1 MASDL
6 HTHTNYSDGF
16 FSPEDLIAKAKSI
29 GLKYLA
35 ITDHDTVDGVKHLK
49 SIGKDSFQGIKII
62 PGVEISAKH
71 PGKGYDLH
79 IVGLNVDITN
89 QKLLDKL
96 DELSELRQD
105 RIEKMIALLNEQ
117 GYKITLKDVF
127 DSVGEKRIVVRRH
140 LALTL
145 AKKGYFPT
153 SHDAYQTLLKHRKP
167 AYVPLK
173 HLPVDETIDLIHSAG
188 GIAVLAHPKLVKDD
202 KDDKVVEEVAQ
213 KVDAIEVYYP
223 QHSFLD
229 VQKYLAIAN
238 KYNLKIS
245 GGSDFHGTPED
256 RKHPKTLGAYT
267 IPDGVAENLFAK

>member
-1 MASDL
+1 
-6 HTHTNYSDGF
+6 
-16 FSPEDLIAKAKSI
+16 
-29 GLKYLA
+29 
-35 ITDHDTVDGVKHLK
+35 
-49 SIGKDSFQGIKII
+49 
-62 PGVEISAKH
+62 
-71 PGKGYDLH
+71 
-79 IVGLNVDITN
+79 
-89 QKLLDKL
+89 
-96 DELSELRQD
+96 
-105 RIEKMIALLNEQ
+105 MIALLNEQ

-127 DSVGEKRIVVRRH
+127 DTVGEKKIVVRRH

-153 SHDAYQTLLKHRKP
+153 SHDAYQTLLKHGKP

-173 HLPVDETIDLIHSAG
+173 HLSVDESIDLIHSAG

-202 KDDKVVEEVAQ
+202 EVVDEIA
-213 KVDAIEVYYP
+213 KKFDAIEVYYP
-223 QHSFLD
+223 QHSYMD
-229 VQKYLAIAN
+229 VQRYLAIAD

>member
-16 FSPEDLIAKAKSI
+16 FSPEVLAAKAKQL
-29 GLKYLA
+29 GFKYLA

-49 SIGKDSFQGIKII
+49 SIGGMDFVQGIKII

-71 PGKGYDLH
+71 PGDGYDLH
-79 IVGLNVDITN
+79 IVGLNLDITN
-89 QKLLDKL
+89 KKLLDKL
-96 DELSELRQD
+96 EGLSDHRQD
-105 RIEKMIALLNEQ
+105 RLRKMIALLNEQ

-127 DSVGEKRIVVRRH
+127 DTVGEKKIVVRRH

-153 SHDAYQTLLKHRKP
+153 SHDAYQTLLKHGKP

-173 HLPVDETIDLIHSAG
+173 HLSVDESIDLIHSAG

-202 KDDKVVEEVAQ
+202 EVVDEIA
-213 KVDAIEVYYP
+213 KKFDAIEVYYP
-223 QHSFLD
+223 QHSDMD

-256 RKHPKTLGAYT
+256 RKHPKALGAYT

>member
-16 FSPEDLIAKAKSI
+16 FSPEVLAAKAKQL
-29 GLKYLA
+29 GFKYLA

-49 SIGKDSFQGIKII
+49 SIGGMDFVQGIKII
-62 PGVEISAKH
+62 PGVEISAEH
-71 PGKGYDLH
+71 PGDGYDLH
-79 IVGLNVDITN
+79 IVGLNLDITN
-89 QKLLDKL
+89 KKLLDKL
-96 DELSELRQD
+96 EGLSDHRQD
-105 RIEKMIALLNEQ
+105 RLRKMIALLNEQ

-127 DSVGEKRIVVRRH
+127 DTVGEKKIVVRRH

-153 SHDAYQTLLKHRKP
+153 SHDAYQTLLKHGRS

-173 HLPVDETIDLIHSAG
+173 HLSVDESIDLIHSAG

-202 KDDKVVEEVAQ
+202 KVVDEIA
-213 KVDAIEVYYP
+213 KKFDAIEVYYP
-223 QHSFLD
+223 QHSYMD
-229 VQKYLAIAN
+229 VQKYLAIAD

>member
-16 FSPEDLIAKAKSI
+16 FSPEVLAAKAKQL
-29 GLKYLA
+29 GFKYLA

-49 SIGKDSFQGIKII
+49 SIGGMDFVQGIKII
-62 PGVEISAKH
+62 PGVEISAEH
-71 PGKGYDLH
+71 PGDGYDLH
-79 IVGLNVDITN
+79 IVGLNLDITN
-89 QKLLDKL
+89 KKLLDKL
-96 DELSELRQD
+96 EGLSDHRQD
-105 RIEKMIALLNEQ
+105 RLRKMIALLNEQ

-127 DSVGEKRIVVRRH
+127 DTVGEKKIVVRRH

-153 SHDAYQTLLKHRKP
+153 SHDAYQTLLKHGKP

-173 HLPVDETIDLIHSAG
+173 HLSVDESIDLIHSAG

-202 KDDKVVEEVAQ
+202 KVVERIA
-213 KVDAIEVYYP
+213 KKFDAIEVYYP
-223 QHSFLD
+223 QHSYMD
-229 VQKYLAIAN
+229 VQKYLAIAD

>member
-16 FSPEDLIAKAKSI
+16 FSPEVLAAKAKQL
-29 GLKYLA
+29 GFKYLA

-49 SIGKDSFQGIKII
+49 NIGGMDFVQGIKII
-62 PGVEISAKH
+62 PGVEISAEH
-71 PGKGYDLH
+71 PGDGYDLH
-79 IVGLNVDITN
+79 IVGLNLDITN
-89 QKLLDKL
+89 KKLLDKL
-96 DELSELRQD
+96 EGLSDHRQD
-105 RIEKMIALLNEQ
+105 RLRKMIALLNEQ

-127 DSVGEKRIVVRRH
+127 DTVGEKKIVVRKH

-145 AKKGYFPT
+145 ARKGFFPT
-153 SHDAYQTLLKHRKP
+153 SHDAYQTLLKHGKP

-173 HLPVDETIDLIHSAG
+173 HLSVDESIDLIHSAG

-202 KDDKVVEEVAQ
+202 KVVDEIA
-213 KVDAIEVYYP
+213 KKFDAIEVYYP
-223 QHSFLD
+223 QHSYMD
-229 VQKYLAIAN
+229 VQRYLAIAD

>member
-16 FSPEDLIAKAKSI
+16 FSPEVLAAKAKQL
-29 GLKYLA
+29 GFKYLA

-49 SIGKDSFQGIKII
+49 SIGGMDFVQGIKII
-62 PGVEISAKH
+62 PGVEISAEH
-71 PGKGYDLH
+71 PGDGYDLH
-79 IVGLNVDITN
+79 IVGLNLDITN
-89 QKLLDKL
+89 KKLLDKL
-96 DELSELRQD
+96 EGLSDHRQD
-105 RIEKMIALLNEQ
+105 RLRKMIALLNEQ

-127 DSVGEKRIVVRRH
+127 DTVGEKKIVVRRH
-140 LALTL
+140 LASTL

-153 SHDAYQTLLKHRKP
+153 SHDAYQTLLKHGKP

-173 HLPVDETIDLIHSAG
+173 HLSVDESIDLIHSAG

-202 KDDKVVEEVAQ
+202 KVVERIA
-213 KVDAIEVYYP
+213 KKFDAIEVYYP
-223 QHSFLD
+223 QHSYMD
-229 VQKYLAIAN
+229 VQKYLAIAD

>member
-16 FSPEDLIAKAKSI
+16 FSPEVLAAKAKQL
-29 GLKYLA
+29 GFKYLA

-49 SIGKDSFQGIKII
+49 SIGGMDFVQGIKII
-62 PGVEISAKH
+62 PGVEISAEH
-71 PGKGYDLH
+71 PGDGYDLH
-79 IVGLNVDITN
+79 IVGLNLDITN
-89 QKLLDKL
+89 KKLLDKL
-96 DELSELRQD
+96 EGLSDHRQD
-105 RIEKMIALLNEQ
+105 RLRKMIALLNEQ

-127 DSVGEKRIVVRRH
+127 DTVGEKKIVVRKH

-145 AKKGYFPT
+145 ARKGFFPT
-153 SHDAYQTLLKHRKP
+153 SHDAYQTLLKHGKP

-173 HLPVDETIDLIHSAG
+173 HLSVDESIDLIHSAG

-202 KDDKVVEEVAQ
+202 KVVDEIA
-213 KVDAIEVYYP
+213 KKFDAIEVYYP
-223 QHSFLD
+223 QHSYMD
-229 VQKYLAIAN
+229 VQRYLAIAD